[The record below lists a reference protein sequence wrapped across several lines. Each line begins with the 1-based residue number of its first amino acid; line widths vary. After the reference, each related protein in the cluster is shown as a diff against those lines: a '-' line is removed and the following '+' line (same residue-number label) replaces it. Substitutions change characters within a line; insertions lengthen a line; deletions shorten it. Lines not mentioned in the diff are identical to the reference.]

1 LAKPS
6 PEGSDSSRLHH
17 RLARPPS
24 PAPLF
29 EVENLLIL
37 ESKLLSKSTLGQPF
51 FSAFRSMQFLLVL
64 IHILFPQVG
73 VVPTANRCRSLR
85 EYSLLEFCDSISTS
99 LPLILFLPGANTSD
113 PPILPMTPQRQTSPR
128 STCDYYYYFDPLY
141 PLHTSG
147 ETRLYEAEDM
157 GRRSRRRDRYAMAV
171 MRRSIRGSSEH
182 EKSQLTGS
190 AGMVQKGPKG
200 IWSAANSGL

>member
-1 LAKPS
+1 MDQGDLLTHGTRDNWQSHP
-6 PEGSDSSRLHH
+6 PRDSSRLHH

-51 FSAFRSMQFLLVL
+51 FTAFQSMQFLLVL
-64 IHILFPQVG
+64 THILFPQVG

-113 PPILPMTPQRQTSPR
+113 TNPPDDSSTTNLTPFNLRLLLFFR
-128 STCDYYYYFDPLY
+128 SSLSSS
-141 PLHTSG
+141 HK
-147 ETRLYEAEDM
+147 
-157 GRRSRRRDRYAMAV
+157 
-171 MRRSIRGSSEH
+171 RG
-182 EKSQLTGS
+182 
-190 AGMVQKGPKG
+190 
-200 IWSAANSGL
+200 N